1 MKPVLICLFGIFL
14 MTGGCYYTL
23 RSTEGT
29 KLSSAQIREIK
40 LGKTTEMDLFKLLG
54 PPSKKE
60 SKVDGTQVLL
70 YVHSQTESPTLPGGF
85 VIYGFL
91 DKDREEIFEVTIK
104 NGVVKSF
111 QFIKP

>member
-1 MKPVLICLFGIFL
+1 MKLVLICLFCIFL
-14 MTGGCYYTL
+14 MTAGCYYTL

-29 KLSSAQIREIK
+29 KLSSAQIQEIK
-40 LGKTTEMDLFKLLG
+40 LGKTTEMDLIKLWG

-60 SKVDGTQVLL
+60 KKIDGTEVLL
-70 YVHSQTESPTLPGGF
+70 YIHSQTESLTLPGGF
-85 VIYGFL
+85 VIHGFL
-91 DKDREEIFEVTIK
+91 DKDREDIFEVTIK